1 MIEREVTRLNKHL
14 IVIGMTLML
23 LVVGL
28 CGCNEIGNPSSSDKD
43 RFVGTWKQN
52 TEYGIGFTLFSD
64 GTGSWQ
70 VASST
75 WELKDGKFTIYID
88 GVYFIFNYEFSNNY
102 QTLSLEEANQGTK
115 YEFIKQ

>member
-1 MIEREVTRLNKHL
+1 MKKQLV
-14 IVIGMTLML
+14 IVGTAVLL

-28 CGCNEIGNPSSSDKD
+28 SGCNELNPLSSEED

-52 TEYGIGFTLFSD
+52 KEYGIGFTLFSD

-70 VASST
+70 SVSTT
-75 WELKDGKFTIYID
+75 WELKDGKFTIYFS
-88 GVYFIFNYEFSNNY
+88 GVYLIYNYEFSNNY
-102 QTLSLEEANQGTK
+102 QTLSLEETNSGLK